1 MFLERSDEREERE
14 KSGNRSHFPKQ
25 NSHRARPC
33 SLHCAYATC
42 YNMHTTN
49 SNDRLNCI
57 QRKGLRRYA
66 IFNCAFMVDSAH
78 ITRVFDYKFRVK
90 FPFSCLHSV

>member
-1 MFLERSDEREERE
+1 MRW
-14 KSGNRSHFPKQ
+14 NRSHFPKQ
-25 NSHRARPC
+25 NSHRAGQHILSN

-49 SNDRLNCI
+49 SNDRLHSML
-57 QRKGLRRYA
+57 RKGLQRYTA
-66 IFNCAFMVDSAH
+66 DRDAFMVDSAH
-78 ITRVFDYKFRVK
+78 IVRVFDYEFRVK